1 MTRLLVLILGL
12 SMAGGALLLLVSSDP
27 WGGGRREGGGRER
40 PGEID
45 EASRAR
51 LERVLSE
58 ADRLSPGNAGRGSAS
73 REKADR

>member
-1 MTRLLVLILGL
+1 LLVLILGL

-27 WGGGRREGGGRER
+27 WGGGRER

-58 ADRLSPGNAGRGSAS
+58 ADRLSPGNPGRGSAS